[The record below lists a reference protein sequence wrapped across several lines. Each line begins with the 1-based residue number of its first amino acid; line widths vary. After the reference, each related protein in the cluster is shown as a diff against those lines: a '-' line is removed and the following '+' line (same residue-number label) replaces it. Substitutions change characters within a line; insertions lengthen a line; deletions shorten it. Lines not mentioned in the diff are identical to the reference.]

1 MVSFGASARA
11 SSRADVPVSRTF
23 ARAKRAVD
31 VAVSA
36 IALSLSWPLFALAAL
51 GIWATMGRPILFRA
65 RRPGLRAKPF
75 TLLKFR
81 TMRDLFDP
89 SGRPLP
95 DKLRITPLGRFLRRS
110 SLDELPQLLNVLKGD
125 MSLVGPR
132 PLRLDYVPLYT
143 PEQARRHLVSP
154 GITGVAQI
162 NGRNALSWDEKFAL
176 DTWYVDHASLWL
188 DLRILLQT
196 AVYVLRRRGV
206 SADGDL
212 DVPSF
217 TGSVPAHQGEAS
229 SPGISSGAP

>member
-1 MVSFGASARA
+1 MNSASET
-11 SSRADVPVSRTF
+11 TF
-23 ARAKRAVD
+23 ARSKRALD
-31 VAVSA
+31 LVASA
-36 IALSLSWPLFALAAL
+36 AALSLLWPLLGLAAL
-51 GIWATMGRPILFRA
+51 GIWASMGRPILFRA
-65 RRPGLRAKPF
+65 RRPGLRAQPF

-81 TMRDLFDP
+81 TMRDLFD
-89 SGRPLP
+89 SAGKPLP

-143 PEQARRHLVSP
+143 PEQARRHLVKP

-176 DTWYVDHASLWL
+176 DVWYVDHGSLVL
-188 DLRILLQT
+188 DFRILLQT
-196 AVYVLRRRGV
+196 VVYVLRRRSI

-217 TGSVPAHQGEAS
+217 TGSMPANHAEAS
-229 SPGISSGAP
+229 SPAISSSSS